1 MKYGKI
7 FKKFRE
13 SRGLSLKDVSKCGV
27 SSSHLSRFEHEE
39 ADLTITKFILALEA
53 INMPIEEFIY
63 AARDFHRDDF
73 NELLEKIRLLVAKR
87 DIVGMVNLLISLL
100 EKKEKKDPFYELN
113 TILVKIR
120 LQDLSGKIY
129 VTDQDISFV
138 SEYLFSVEYW
148 GCYELLLFMNTLD
161 VLNHE
166 TMMVLSK
173 EMCHRSEFYRDIP
186 NNRRLLSTMLLNA
199 YITCIERNE
208 LIDALY
214 FEKQLKFCNFSE
226 TEIYEKLVFHYAK
239 NLYDLKKTHNQY
251 ALIEM
256 RKCIATMKLVNSQ
269 QLACTFEH
277 HLEQVLNDLE

>member
-87 DIVGMVNLLISLL
+87 DIVGMENLLISLL

-186 NNRRLLSTMLLNA
+186 NNRRLLSTML
-199 YITCIERNE
+199 
-208 LIDALY
+208 
-214 FEKQLKFCNFSE
+214 
-226 TEIYEKLVFHYAK
+226 
-239 NLYDLKKTHNQY
+239 
-251 ALIEM
+251 
-256 RKCIATMKLVNSQ
+256 
-269 QLACTFEH
+269 
-277 HLEQVLNDLE
+277 

>member
-13 SRGLSLKDVSKCGV
+13 SRGLSLKDVSKSGV

-63 AARDFHRDDF
+63 ATRDFHRDDF

-87 DIVGMVNLLISLL
+87 DIVGMENLLISLL
-100 EKKEKKDPFYELN
+100 EKREKKGPFYELN

-214 FEKQLKFCNFSE
+214 FEKQLQFCNFSE

-239 NLYDLKKTHNQY
+239 NLYDLKKTHNQH
-251 ALIEM
+251 AFIEM
-256 RKCIATMKLVNSQ
+256 RKCIAAMKLVDSQ

-277 HLEQVLNDLE
+277 HLKKVLNDLE

>member
-87 DIVGMVNLLISLL
+87 DIVGMENLLISLL

-239 NLYDLKKTHNQY
+239 NLYDLKKTHKQY

-256 RKCIATMKLVNSQ
+256 RKCIAAMKLVNSQ

>member
-13 SRGLSLKDVSKCGV
+13 SRGLSLKDVSKSGV

-63 AARDFHRDDF
+63 ATRDFRRDDF

-87 DIVGMVNLLISLL
+87 DIVGMENLLISQL
-100 EKKEKKDPFYELN
+100 EKREKKGPFYALN

-129 VTDQDISFV
+129 VTDRDISSV

-199 YITCIERNE
+199 YITCIEQNE

-214 FEKQLKFCNFSE
+214 FEKQLQFCNFSE
-226 TEIYEKLVFHYAK
+226 TEIYKKLVFHYAK
-239 NLYDLKKTHNQY
+239 NLYDLKKTHNQH

-256 RKCIATMKLVNSQ
+256 RKCIAAMKLVDSQ
-269 QLACTFEH
+269 QLAYTFEH
-277 HLEQVLNDLE
+277 HLEKVLNDLE

>member
-87 DIVGMVNLLISLL
+87 DIVGMENLLISLL

-239 NLYDLKKTHNQY
+239 NLYELKKTHKQY

-256 RKCIATMKLVNSQ
+256 RKCIAAMKLVNSQ

>member
-87 DIVGMVNLLISLL
+87 DIVGMENLLISLL

-129 VTDQDISFV
+129 VTDQDISFI

-239 NLYDLKKTHNQY
+239 NLYDLKKTHTQY

-256 RKCIATMKLVNSQ
+256 RKCIAAMKLVNSQ